1 MAKKKLTK
9 KQKRQLA
16 RLVLACLAF
25 ILVISIPVGLI
36 VFFTNNADGATFK
49 TVDRV
54 KHIKK
59 EKKKEKDAKGYATIG
74 WLRVQGTNIDA
85 PIIKYD
91 SMEGMEEV
99 NKDDFLWNEYPVE
112 KIQKRVN
119 IQGHNILNL
128 SAKPE
133 VGLDY
138 FTRFENL
145 MSFVYIDF
153 AKENQYIQY
162 TVDGKNYLY
171 QIFAVYFDEV
181 YNLDLY
187 NPDEYSDE
195 EVEAFIQRSL
205 DKSLYKYDVEV
216 KKDEKV
222 ISLITCTRMYGND
235 KKQFLVV
242 GKMIDSDSKTT
253 NYKVEE
259 NSNYKEVKN
268 LMKGVDENV
277 EM

>member
-25 ILVISIPVGLI
+25 ILVVSIPVGLI
-36 VFFTNNADGATFK
+36 VFFSNNATSSTFK

-54 KHIKK
+54 KNIKK
-59 EKKKEKDAKGYATIG
+59 EKKKEKNENGYTTIG
-74 WLRVQGTNIDA
+74 WLRVQGTKIDT

-91 SMEGMEEV
+91 SVESMDKV
-99 NKDDFLWNEYPVE
+99 NKDDYLWNEYPEE

-119 IQGHNILNL
+119 IQGHNVLNL
-128 SAKPE
+128 STKPE

-138 FTRFENL
+138 FTRFEDL
-145 MSFVYIDF
+145 MAFVYLDF

-162 TVDGKNYLY
+162 TIDGKNYLY
-171 QIFAVYFDEV
+171 QIFAVYFDEI

-187 NPDEYSDE
+187 NPDEYKDE
-195 EVEAFIQRSL
+195 EVADFIQRSL

-242 GKMIDSDSKTT
+242 GKMIDNNSKTT
-253 NYKVEE
+253 NYEVKES
-259 NSNYKEVKN
+259 SNYKEVKN

>member
-1 MAKKKLTK
+1 MTKKKLTK

-54 KHIKK
+54 KHINK

-99 NKDDFLWNEYPVE
+99 NKEDFLWNEYPEE

-162 TVDGKNYLY
+162 TVDGENYLY

-195 EVEAFIQRSL
+195 EVEEFIQRSL

-216 KKDEKV
+216 NKNEKV

-242 GKMIDSDSKTT
+242 GKMIDNDSKTT
-253 NYKVEE
+253 NYEVKE
-259 NSNYKEVKN
+259 NPNYKEVKK

>member
-195 EVEAFIQRSL
+195 EVEVFIQRSL

-216 KKDEKV
+216 NKDEKV

-253 NYKVEE
+253 NYKVKE

>member
-25 ILVISIPVGLI
+25 ILVVSIPVGLI
-36 VFFTNNADGATFK
+36 VYFSNNATSSTFK

-54 KHIKK
+54 KNIKK
-59 EKKKEKDAKGYATIG
+59 EKKKEKNENGYTTIG
-74 WLRVQGTNIDA
+74 WLRVQGTKIDT

-91 SMEGMEEV
+91 SVESMDKV
-99 NKDDFLWNEYPVE
+99 NKDDYLWNEYPEE

-119 IQGHNILNL
+119 IQGHNVLNL
-128 SAKPE
+128 STKPE

-138 FTRFENL
+138 FTRFEDL
-145 MSFVYIDF
+145 MAFVYLDF

-162 TVDGKNYLY
+162 TIDGKNYLY
-171 QIFAVYFDEV
+171 QIFAVYFDEI

-187 NPDEYSDE
+187 NPDEYKDE
-195 EVEAFIQRSL
+195 EVADFIQRSL

-216 KKDEKV
+216 NKDEKV

-253 NYKVEE
+253 NYEVKES
-259 NSNYKEVKN
+259 SNYKEVKN

>member
-1 MAKKKLTK
+1 MAKKNLTK

-25 ILVISIPVGLI
+25 ILVVSIPVGLI
-36 VFFTNNADGATFK
+36 VYFSNNATSSTFK

-54 KHIKK
+54 KNIKK
-59 EKKKEKDAKGYATIG
+59 EKKKEKNENGYTTIG
-74 WLRVQGTNIDA
+74 WLRVQGTKIDT

-91 SMEGMEEV
+91 SVESMDKV
-99 NKDDFLWNEYPVE
+99 NKDDYLWNEYPEE

-119 IQGHNILNL
+119 IQGHNVLNL
-128 SAKPE
+128 STKPE

-138 FTRFENL
+138 FTRFEDL
-145 MSFVYIDF
+145 MAFVYLDF

-162 TVDGKNYLY
+162 TIDGKNYLY
-171 QIFAVYFDEV
+171 QIFAVYFDEI

-187 NPDEYSDE
+187 NPDEYKDE
-195 EVEAFIQRSL
+195 EVADFIQRSL

-216 KKDEKV
+216 NKDEKV

-253 NYKVEE
+253 NYEVKES
-259 NSNYKEVKN
+259 SNYKEVKN

>member
-91 SMEGMEEV
+91 SMEGMEKV

-133 VGLDY
+133 IGLDY

-187 NPDEYSDE
+187 NPNEYSDE

-216 KKDEKV
+216 NKDEKV

-242 GKMIDSDSKTT
+242 GKMIDSNSKTT

>member
-54 KHIKK
+54 KHINK

>member
-16 RLVLACLAF
+16 RLALACLAF

-36 VFFTNNADGATFK
+36 IFFTNDVDGATFK

-99 NKDDFLWNEYPVE
+99 NKEDFLWNEYPEE

-162 TVDGKNYLY
+162 TVDGENYLY

-195 EVEAFIQRSL
+195 EVEEFIQRSL

-216 KKDEKV
+216 NKNEKV

-242 GKMIDSDSKTT
+242 GKMIDNDSKTT
-253 NYKVEE
+253 NYEVKE
-259 NSNYKEVKN
+259 NSNYKEVKK

>member
-36 VFFTNNADGATFK
+36 VFFTNNADGSTFK

-99 NKDDFLWNEYPVE
+99 NKEDFLWNEYPVE

-128 SAKPE
+128 STKPE

-138 FTRFENL
+138 FTRFEDL

-216 KKDEKV
+216 NKNEKV

-259 NSNYKEVKN
+259 NSNYKEIKN
-268 LMKGVDENV
+268 LMKGVDVNV

>member
-216 KKDEKV
+216 NKDEKV

-253 NYKVEE
+253 NYKVKE

>member
-216 KKDEKV
+216 NKDETV

-253 NYKVEE
+253 NYKVKE

>member
-25 ILVISIPVGLI
+25 ILVVSIPVGLI
-36 VFFTNNADGATFK
+36 VFFTNDSSSSTFK

-54 KHIKK
+54 KNIKK
-59 EKKKEKDAKGYATIG
+59 EKKKEKDANGYATIG
-74 WLRVQGTNIDA
+74 WLRVQGTKIDT
-85 PIIKYD
+85 PIIRYD
-91 SMEGMEEV
+91 SIESMDNV
-99 NKDDFLWNEYPVE
+99 NKDDYLWNEYPEE

-119 IQGHNILNL
+119 IQGHNVLNL
-128 SAKPE
+128 SKNPE

-138 FTRFENL
+138 FTRFEDL
-145 MSFVYIDF
+145 MSFVYLDF

-171 QIFAVYFDEV
+171 QIFAVYFDEI

-187 NPDEYSDE
+187 NPDEYKDE
-195 EVEAFIQRSL
+195 EVADFIQRSL

-216 KKDEKV
+216 NKDEKV

-235 KKQFLVV
+235 KKQFFVMLF
-242 GKMIDSDSKTT
+242 SRFR
-253 NYKVEE
+253 
-259 NSNYKEVKN
+259 
-268 LMKGVDENV
+268 
-277 EM
+277 

>member
-1 MAKKKLTK
+1 MTKKKLTK

-187 NPDEYSDE
+187 NPNEYSDE

>member
-133 VGLDY
+133 IGLDY

-195 EVEAFIQRSL
+195 EVESFIKRSL

-216 KKDEKV
+216 NKDEKV

-242 GKMIDSDSKTT
+242 GKMIDSNSKTT

>member
-25 ILVISIPVGLI
+25 ILMVSIPVGLI
-36 VFFTNNADGATFK
+36 VFFTNDSSSSTFK

-54 KHIKK
+54 KNIKK
-59 EKKKEKDAKGYATIG
+59 EKKKEKDANGYATIG
-74 WLRVQGTNIDA
+74 WLRVQGTKIDT
-85 PIIKYD
+85 PVIKYN
-91 SMEGMEEV
+91 SLEGIENVDKE
-99 NKDDFLWNEYPVE
+99 DFLWNEYHEE

-138 FTRFENL
+138 FTRFEDL
-145 MSFVYIDF
+145 MSFVYLDF

-187 NPDEYSDE
+187 NPDEYKDE
-195 EVEAFIQRSL
+195 EVADFIQRSL

-216 KKDEKV
+216 NKDEKV

-253 NYKVEE
+253 NYEVKES
-259 NSNYKEVKN
+259 SNYKEVKN

>member
-16 RLVLACLAF
+16 RLALACLAF

-36 VFFTNNADGATFK
+36 IFFTNNADGATFK

-99 NKDDFLWNEYPVE
+99 NKEDFLWNEYPEE

-162 TVDGKNYLY
+162 TVDGENYLY

-195 EVEAFIQRSL
+195 EVEEFIQRSL

-216 KKDEKV
+216 NKNEKV

-242 GKMIDSDSKTT
+242 GKMIDNDSKTT
-253 NYKVEE
+253 NYEVKE
-259 NSNYKEVKN
+259 NPSYKEVKK

>member
-1 MAKKKLTK
+1 
-9 KQKRQLA
+9 
-16 RLVLACLAF
+16 
-25 ILVISIPVGLI
+25 
-36 VFFTNNADGATFK
+36 
-49 TVDRV
+49 
-54 KHIKK
+54 
-59 EKKKEKDAKGYATIG
+59 
-74 WLRVQGTNIDA
+74 
-85 PIIKYD
+85 
-91 SMEGMEEV
+91 
-99 NKDDFLWNEYPVE
+99 
-112 KIQKRVN
+112 
-119 IQGHNILNL
+119 
-128 SAKPE
+128 
-133 VGLDY
+133 
-138 FTRFENL
+138 

-162 TVDGKNYLY
+162 TVDGENYLY

-195 EVEAFIQRSL
+195 EVEEFIQRSL

-216 KKDEKV
+216 NKNEKV

-242 GKMIDSDSKTT
+242 GKMIDNDSKTT
-253 NYKVEE
+253 NYEVKE
-259 NSNYKEVKN
+259 NPNYKEVKK

>member
-25 ILVISIPVGLI
+25 ILVISIPIGLI

-99 NKDDFLWNEYPVE
+99 NKEDFLWNEYPEE

-187 NPDEYSDE
+187 NPNEYSDE

-216 KKDEKV
+216 NKDEKV

>member
-25 ILVISIPVGLI
+25 ILVVSIPVGLI
-36 VFFTNNADGATFK
+36 VYFSNNATSSTFK

-54 KHIKK
+54 KNIK
-59 EKKKEKDAKGYATIG
+59 EKNENGYTTIG
-74 WLRVQGTNIDA
+74 WLRVQGTKIDT

-91 SMEGMEEV
+91 SVESMDKV
-99 NKDDFLWNEYPVE
+99 NKDDYLWNEYPEE

-119 IQGHNILNL
+119 IQGHNVLNL
-128 SAKPE
+128 STKPE

-138 FTRFENL
+138 FTRFEDL
-145 MSFVYIDF
+145 MAFVYLDF

-162 TVDGKNYLY
+162 TIDGKNYLY
-171 QIFAVYFDEV
+171 QIFAVYFDEI

-187 NPDEYSDE
+187 NPDEYKDE
-195 EVEAFIQRSL
+195 EVADFIQRSL

-216 KKDEKV
+216 NNDEKV

-242 GKMIDSDSKTT
+242 GKMIDNNSKTT
-253 NYKVEE
+253 NYEVKES
-259 NSNYKEVKN
+259 SNYKEVKN

>member
-25 ILVISIPVGLI
+25 ILVVSIPVGLI
-36 VFFTNNADGATFK
+36 VFFTNDSSSSTFK

-54 KHIKK
+54 KNIKK
-59 EKKKEKDAKGYATIG
+59 EKKKEKDANGYATIG
-74 WLRVQGTNIDA
+74 WLRVQGTKIDT
-85 PIIKYD
+85 PIIRYD
-91 SMEGMEEV
+91 SIESMDNV
-99 NKDDFLWNEYPVE
+99 NKDDYLWNEYPEE

-119 IQGHNILNL
+119 IQGHNVLNL
-128 SAKPE
+128 SKNPE

-138 FTRFENL
+138 FTRFEDL
-145 MSFVYIDF
+145 MSFVYLDF

-171 QIFAVYFDEV
+171 QIFAVYFDEI

-187 NPDEYSDE
+187 NPDEYKDE
-195 EVEAFIQRSL
+195 EVADFIQRSL

-216 KKDEKV
+216 NKDEKV

-253 NYKVEE
+253 NYDVKES
-259 NSNYKEVKN
+259 SNYKEVKN

>member
-259 NSNYKEVKN
+259 NSNYKEVKK

>member
-25 ILVISIPVGLI
+25 ILVVSIPVGLI
-36 VFFTNNADGATFK
+36 VYFSNNATSSTFK

-54 KHIKK
+54 KNIKK
-59 EKKKEKDAKGYATIG
+59 EKKKEKNENGYTTIG
-74 WLRVQGTNIDA
+74 WLRVQGTKIDT

-91 SMEGMEEV
+91 SVESMDKV
-99 NKDDFLWNEYPVE
+99 NKDDYLWNEYPEE

-119 IQGHNILNL
+119 IQGHNVLNL
-128 SAKPE
+128 STKPE

-138 FTRFENL
+138 FTRFEDL
-145 MSFVYIDF
+145 MAFVYLDF

-162 TVDGKNYLY
+162 TIDGKNYLY
-171 QIFAVYFDEV
+171 QIFAVYFDEI

-187 NPDEYSDE
+187 NPDEYKDE
-195 EVEAFIQRSL
+195 EVAGFIQRSL

-216 KKDEKV
+216 NNDEKV

-242 GKMIDSDSKTT
+242 GKMIDNNSKTT
-253 NYKVEE
+253 NYEVKES
-259 NSNYKEVKN
+259 SNYKEVKN

>member
-16 RLVLACLAF
+16 RLALACLAF

-36 VFFTNNADGATFK
+36 IFFTNDVDGATFK
-49 TVDRV
+49 TVDSV

-187 NPDEYSDE
+187 NPNEYSDE

-216 KKDEKV
+216 NKDEKV

-242 GKMIDSDSKTT
+242 GKMIDNDSKTT

>member
-16 RLVLACLAF
+16 RLALACLAF

-36 VFFTNNADGATFK
+36 IFFTNNADGATFK

-99 NKDDFLWNEYPVE
+99 NKEDFLWNEYPEE

-119 IQGHNILNL
+119 IQGHNVLNL
-128 SAKPE
+128 STKPE

-138 FTRFENL
+138 FTRFEDL
-145 MSFVYIDF
+145 MAFVYLDF

-187 NPDEYSDE
+187 NPDEYKDE
-195 EVEAFIQRSL
+195 EVADFIQRSL

-216 KKDEKV
+216 NKDEKV

-242 GKMIDSDSKTT
+242 GKMIDNNSKTT
-253 NYKVEE
+253 NYEVKES
-259 NSNYKEVKN
+259 SNYKKFFYSGWG
-268 LMKGVDENV
+268 KRRQII
-277 EM
+277 

>member
-99 NKDDFLWNEYPVE
+99 NKEDFLWNEYPVE

-195 EVEAFIQRSL
+195 EVEEFIQRSL

-216 KKDEKV
+216 NKDEKV

-259 NSNYKEVKN
+259 NPNYKEVKK

>member
-16 RLVLACLAF
+16 RLALACLAF

-36 VFFTNNADGATFK
+36 IFFTNDVDGATFK

-99 NKDDFLWNEYPVE
+99 NKEDFLWNEYPEE

-162 TVDGKNYLY
+162 TVDGENYLY

-195 EVEAFIQRSL
+195 EVEEFIQRSL

-216 KKDEKV
+216 NKNEKV

-242 GKMIDSDSKTT
+242 GKMIDSNSKTT

>member
-25 ILVISIPVGLI
+25 ILVVSIPVGLI
-36 VFFTNNADGATFK
+36 VYFSNNATSSTFK

-54 KHIKK
+54 KNIKK
-59 EKKKEKDAKGYATIG
+59 EKKKEKNENGYTTIG
-74 WLRVQGTNIDA
+74 WLRVQGTKIDT

-91 SMEGMEEV
+91 SVESMDKV
-99 NKDDFLWNEYPVE
+99 NKDDYLWNEYPEE

-119 IQGHNILNL
+119 IQGHNVLNL
-128 SAKPE
+128 STKPE

-138 FTRFENL
+138 FTRFEDL
-145 MSFVYIDF
+145 MAFVYLDF

-162 TVDGKNYLY
+162 TIDGKNYLY
-171 QIFAVYFDEV
+171 QIFAVYFDEI

-187 NPDEYSDE
+187 NPDEYKDE
-195 EVEAFIQRSL
+195 EVADFIQRSL

-242 GKMIDSDSKTT
+242 GKMIDNNSKTT
-253 NYKVEE
+253 NYEVKES
-259 NSNYKEVKN
+259 SNYKEVKN

>member
-195 EVEAFIQRSL
+195 EVEAFIQISL

-216 KKDEKV
+216 NKDEKV

-253 NYKVEE
+253 NYKVKE

>member
-1 MAKKKLTK
+1 
-9 KQKRQLA
+9 
-16 RLVLACLAF
+16 
-25 ILVISIPVGLI
+25 
-36 VFFTNNADGATFK
+36 
-49 TVDRV
+49 
-54 KHIKK
+54 
-59 EKKKEKDAKGYATIG
+59 
-74 WLRVQGTNIDA
+74 
-85 PIIKYD
+85 
-91 SMEGMEEV
+91 MEGMEEV
-99 NKDDFLWNEYPVE
+99 NKEDFLWNEYPEE

-187 NPDEYSDE
+187 NPNEYSDE

-216 KKDEKV
+216 NKDEKV

-242 GKMIDSDSKTT
+242 GKMIDSNSKTT

>member
-25 ILVISIPVGLI
+25 ILVVSIPVGLI
-36 VFFTNNADGATFK
+36 VYFTNDDSSSTFK

-54 KHIKK
+54 KNIKK
-59 EKKKEKDAKGYATIG
+59 EKKKEKDANGYGTIG
-74 WLRVQGTNIDA
+74 WLRVQGTNIDT
-85 PIIKYD
+85 PIIKYNSLED
-91 SMEGMEEV
+91 IEKVDKE
-99 NKDDFLWNEYPVE
+99 DFLWNEYHEE

-128 SAKPE
+128 SSKPE

-138 FTRFENL
+138 FTRFEDL
-145 MSFVYIDF
+145 MAFVYLDF

-187 NPDEYSDE
+187 NPDEYKDE
-195 EVEAFIQRSL
+195 EVADFIQRSL

-216 KKDEKV
+216 NKNEKV

-242 GKMIDSDSKTT
+242 GKMIDNDSNTT
-253 NYKVEE
+253 NYKVKES
-259 NSNYKEVKN
+259 SNYKEVKN

>member
-25 ILVISIPVGLI
+25 ILIVSIPVGLI
-36 VFFTNNADGATFK
+36 VFFTNDSSSSTFK

-54 KHIKK
+54 KNIKK
-59 EKKKEKDAKGYATIG
+59 EKKKEKDANGYATIG
-74 WLRVQGTNIDA
+74 WLRVQGTKIDT
-85 PIIKYD
+85 PIIRYD
-91 SMEGMEEV
+91 SVESMDNV
-99 NKDDFLWNEYPVE
+99 NKDDYLWNEYPEE

-119 IQGHNILNL
+119 IQGHNVLNL
-128 SAKPE
+128 SKNPE

-138 FTRFENL
+138 FTRFEDL
-145 MSFVYIDF
+145 MSFVYLDF

-171 QIFAVYFDEV
+171 QIFAVYFDEI

-187 NPDEYSDE
+187 NPDEYKDE
-195 EVEAFIQRSL
+195 EVADFIQRSL

-216 KKDEKV
+216 NKDEKV

-253 NYKVEE
+253 NYEVKES
-259 NSNYKEVKN
+259 SNYKEVKN

>member
-36 VFFTNNADGATFK
+36 VFFTNNADGSTFK

-171 QIFAVYFDEV
+171 QIFAVY
-181 YNLDLY
+181 
-187 NPDEYSDE
+187 SDE
-195 EVEAFIQRSL
+195 EVEEFIQRSL

-216 KKDEKV
+216 NKNEKV

-259 NSNYKEVKN
+259 NSNYKEVKK

>member
-16 RLVLACLAF
+16 RLALACLAF

-36 VFFTNNADGATFK
+36 IFFTNDVDGATFK

-242 GKMIDSDSKTT
+242 GKMIDSNSKTT

>member
-242 GKMIDSDSKTT
+242 GKMIDSNSKTT